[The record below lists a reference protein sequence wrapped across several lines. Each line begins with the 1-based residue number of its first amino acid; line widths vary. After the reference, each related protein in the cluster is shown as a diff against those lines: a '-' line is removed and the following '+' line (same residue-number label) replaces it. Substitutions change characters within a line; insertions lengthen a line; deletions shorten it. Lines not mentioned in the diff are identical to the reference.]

1 MRLSADGRRSGPDVA
16 GSAAILASALGDES
30 GRRCSTFP
38 NPGET
43 GWDADLQTSRRAAS
57 KLSRTARGEA
67 AKQDSRRT
75 DEQKAE
81 KTEKLDR
88 KYRSRVLTSVIQ
100 EALCS
105 SVSLKACRVMQV
117 LLGLMSPRLWKS
129 VLTLNLSCPLS
140 SLSLSTC
147 SESREADRRGDG
159 GRTGSDISCGKTKEG
174 QASSYFIFIDS

>member
-1 MRLSADGRRSGPDVA
+1 MADEVAVMSLAPLPFSLLHSATRVDAAAPRFQIPARLVETPISKPVVGQRQSYHAQPEGR
-16 GSAAILASALGDES
+16 L
-30 GRRCSTFP
+30 
-38 NPGET
+38 
-43 GWDADLQTSRRAAS
+43 
-57 KLSRTARGEA
+57 
-67 AKQDSRRT
+67 QDSRRT

>member
-1 MRLSADGRRSGPDVA
+1 MADEVAVMSLAPLPFSLLHSATKVDAAAPRFQIPTRLVETPISKPVVGQRQSYHAQPEGR
-16 GSAAILASALGDES
+16 L
-30 GRRCSTFP
+30 P
-38 NPGET
+38 N
-43 GWDADLQTSRRAAS
+43 
-57 KLSRTARGEA
+57 RTAGGRMS
-67 AKQDSRRT
+67 KRQRRR
-75 DEQKAE
+75 K
-81 KTEKLDR
+81 KPDR

-140 SLSLSTC
+140 SLSPSTC

-159 GRTGSDISCGKTKEG
+159 GRTGSDISCGKTKAR
-174 QASSYFIFIDS
+174 QASSYLIFINN